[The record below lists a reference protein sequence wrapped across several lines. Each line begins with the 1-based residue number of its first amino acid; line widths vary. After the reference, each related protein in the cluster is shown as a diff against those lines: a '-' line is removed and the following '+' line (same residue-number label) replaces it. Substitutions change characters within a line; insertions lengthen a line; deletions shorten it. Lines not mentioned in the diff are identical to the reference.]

1 MKIVEEILNMLFL
14 LVDFDA
20 IMADTDS
27 EPELS
32 VVGGKDKNVN
42 TEIVDTE
49 RPVENI
55 QIEKDSVHKVKRGPP
70 VHPIWSYAFDDPTVY
85 STTKPN
91 NAICKQS
98 VRHYHKTLSVKNHLK
113 KCQV

>member
-1 MKIVEEILNMLFL
+1 MLVYDRSTTSLFEKGH
-14 LVDFDA
+14 DA
-20 IMADTDS
+20 IMADTDTDS

-32 VVGGKDKNVN
+32 VVGGKDKNFN
-42 TEIVDTE
+42 IEIVDTE

-91 NAICKQS
+91 NAICK
-98 VRHYHKTLSVKNHLK
+98 HCK
-113 KCQV
+113 